1 MFNIFLLSM
10 MMSGQAAP
18 IMLAENDPANMPA
31 PEASAPAETAGD
43 MSEQPPPTPTLSD
56 AERAAADEYAGK
68 AIAAH
73 PENYRSH

>member
-18 IMLAENDPANMPA
+18 IMLAENDPTNMPA
-31 PEASAPAETAGD
+31 PEAPAPAETAGD
-43 MSEQPPPTPTLSD
+43 MSEQTPPTPTLSD